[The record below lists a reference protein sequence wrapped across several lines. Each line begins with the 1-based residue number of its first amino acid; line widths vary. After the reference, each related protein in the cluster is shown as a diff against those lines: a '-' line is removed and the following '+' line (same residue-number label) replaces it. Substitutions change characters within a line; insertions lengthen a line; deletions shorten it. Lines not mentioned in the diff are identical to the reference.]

1 VESPCWSRL
10 VAGPMTTC
18 VTHIGAVFCEG
29 LHPVGKAHT
38 RAVCEEWQPMGR
50 TLIGA
55 VHGELSPMGGTLPW
69 SRGRE

>member
-1 VESPCWSRL
+1 M
-10 VAGPMTTC
+10 AGPMTTC

-50 TLIGA
+50 THIVV
-55 VHGELSPMGGTLPW
+55 VHEELSPVRGTLHL
-69 SRGRE
+69 GRESV